1 VRRLIIYSA
10 LYGGTAA
17 FQKLIGFLI
26 FMWLARSLPV
36 AQYAQFGLLYALQQ
50 GLATLASAGVVEATV
65 GQLRD
70 FPEPRQRAR
79 LFASANL
86 VFLALLAAG
95 GSVALLTRLVA
106 LQSSTTNLAYVCIV
120 ACGALLAATSFQA
133 QMVRLQENHRRSVLL
148 SCMPPLG
155 SSIGGFVG
163 CVVTRSLAGFCV
175 GSALGAAVAVLA
187 LYAVGGGAWRL
198 AFERATVRRTVV
210 AAAPFAL
217 VALLG
222 WLSGYGTN
230 YLISFMLPS
239 SEVARFTFALSL
251 CSVMLL
257 VSGALN
263 QVWCPRFYHLIRDE
277 PFAEVEHKNHSFYRV
292 LAVALGLSGG
302 FVIIAYPWVVP
313 VLGGQLRNYQHM
325 TLELALLFSAYV
337 ILVPWWH
344 CQNHFLAHGMG
355 RAILKITLVT
365 SFLGIA
371 ALLLLMWRLGPIG
384 IYLGFLAQMLL
395 RTTAMVV
402 EARRHWPVQI
412 SLSGVGVGLAMILMG
427 LVLARQPLTPIIP
440 EIGYVLVCAA
450 VFYIFIRN
458 AVLFP
463 QARQASS

>member
-1 VRRLIIYSA
+1 MRQLIVYSA
-10 LYGGTAA
+10 LYGGTAV
-17 FQKLIGFLI
+17 FQKLVGFLI
-26 FMWLARSLPV
+26 FMYLARLLTV
-36 AQYAQFGLLYALQQ
+36 EEYAQFGLLYALQQ
-50 GLATLASAGVVEATV
+50 GLATLASAGVVEAAV
-65 GQLRD
+65 GQLRGHG
-70 FPEPRQRAR
+70 EPAQRTR

-86 VFLALLAAG
+86 VFLVLVVVGCGAALLARPAVQQLAA
-95 GSVALLTRLVA
+95 SVP
-106 LQSSTTNLAYVCIV
+106 AYLCVV
-120 ACGALLAATSFQA
+120 VCGAVLALVSFEA
-133 QMVRLQENHRRSVLL
+133 QIVRLEENHRRSVLL
-148 SCMPPLG
+148 SCVPQLG
-155 SSIGGFVG
+155 ASIGGFCG
-163 CVVTRSLAGFCV
+163 CVLARSVTGFCV
-175 GSALGAAVAVLA
+175 GAAIGVSCATLA
-187 LYAVGGGAWRL
+187 LRALVGGGWPMTFDAR
-198 AFERATVRRTVV
+198 TIRRIVV

-251 CSVMLL
+251 CSLMLL
-257 VSGALN
+257 ASGALN
-263 QVWCPRFYHLIRDE
+263 QVWCPRFYHLIRAE
-277 PFAEVEHKNHSFYRV
+277 PFAEVEHKNRSFYRV

-325 TLELALLFSAYV
+325 TLELALLFCAYV

-365 SFLGIA
+365 SLLGIA

-384 IYLGFLAQMLL
+384 VYLGFLVQMLL
-395 RTTAMVV
+395 RTTAIVL

-427 LVLARQPLTPIIP
+427 LVLARQPLAPIIP
-440 EIGYVLVCAA
+440 EIGYVLVCA
-450 VFYIFIRN
+450 VVLYTFIRN

-463 QARQASS
+463 QARQAGS